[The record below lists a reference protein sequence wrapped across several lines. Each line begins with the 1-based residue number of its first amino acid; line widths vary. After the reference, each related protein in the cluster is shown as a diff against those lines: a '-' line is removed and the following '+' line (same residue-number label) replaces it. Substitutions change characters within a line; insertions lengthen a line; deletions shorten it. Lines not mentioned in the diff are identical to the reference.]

1 MTPLNSIVETRC
13 DAESILHGFLP
24 KPGELTV
31 GERGLEFVSSA
42 GDIHEQITWDQLST
56 VVCDIFRGS
65 VRSFELHRVDGQVT
79 TLMATEDIA
88 VLRSMAAHL
97 GRENIINANEPR
109 HEGAS
114 DARSPLARVLDAL
127 AKRRR

>member
-1 MTPLNSIVETRC
+1 MTPLNSIVETSC

-24 KPGELTV
+24 KPCKLTV
-31 GERGLEFVSSA
+31 GEKGLELVSSA

-65 VRSFELHRVDGQVT
+65 VRSFELHRADGRVT
-79 TLMATEDIA
+79 TLMAAEDIA
-88 VLRSMAAHL
+88 VLRSMATHL
-97 GRENIINANEPR
+97 GRENIINANESR
-109 HEGAS
+109 HEGAPV
-114 DARSPLARVLDAL
+114 ARHPLVRMLDAL